1 MNSGDVVR
9 TLVLVLGVSGAG
21 KNVALGALEDAGFTV
36 INNLP
41 ASLVV
46 NAVEKISASSPQP
59 IAISV
64 NAQQADFE
72 PSFAEA
78 IKQLVQPKKPGGAQ
92 FSVHLLRLDADDATL
107 TKRFAETRRK
117 HPFASDANTLI
128 EAITEERTRIER
140 VAGDA
145 FLIDTSATSAH
156 VLRLRVRE
164 FARTLTQ
171 SDGNPTIVVSS
182 FAYRNGIP
190 ADADLVFDARIL
202 PNPYYADGLASLTG
216 RDAPV
221 IKFLEA
227 LPETV
232 LAIGA
237 LTQYLDATLPAFQ
250 KDNRSR
256 VHVAIGCTGGQH
268 RSVYIADRIAS
279 HLQPYWRV
287 QRHDREHPK
296 ADK

>member
-1 MNSGDVVR
+1 VNDAQTPRSV
-9 TLVLVLGVSGAG
+9 VLVLGVSGAG
-21 KNVALGALEDAGFTV
+21 KNVALGALEDSGFSV

-46 NAVEKISASSPQP
+46 SATEKMLTSSQQP

-64 NAQQADFE
+64 NAQQVDFDA
-72 PSFAEA
+72 SFATA
-78 IKQLVQPKKPGGAQ
+78 LVALRTNHDQSPNPLV
-92 FSVHLLRLDADDATL
+92 VHLLRLDADDATL

-117 HPFASDANTLI
+117 HPFATDSNTLV
-128 EAITEERTRIER
+128 EAIGEERARIER
-140 VAGDA
+140 AASDA

-190 ADADLVFDARIL
+190 GDADLVFDARIL
-202 PNPYYADGLASLTG
+202 PNPYYASGLASLTG
-216 RDAPV
+216 RDQGV
-221 IKFLEA
+221 IDFLESQT
-227 LPETV
+227 ETRT
-232 LAIGA
+232 LISA
-237 LTQYLDATLPAFQ
+237 LTNYLDTTLSAFA
-250 KDNRSR
+250 KDNRAR
-256 VHVAIGCTGGQH
+256 VHIAIGCTGGQH
-268 RSVYIADRIAS
+268 RSVYIADRIAA
-279 HLQPYWRV
+279 HLKSRWRV

-296 ADK
+296 SEH